1 MLTKDEL
8 MYYKQSHYIECM
20 DNDGYWYD
28 NPRELIYGIEIDD
41 MVNKKIVRR
50 IASLLIKL
58 SPTGERTK
66 DKLAYYVAQYP
77 LAKEY
82 HEIKLM
88 KEWTPRSI
96 DSSSPRPTIKE
107 LLIFLAIVLL
117 SL

>member
-1 MLTKDEL
+1 
-8 MYYKQSHYIECM
+8 M

-66 DKLAYYVAQYP
+66 DKLAYVAQYP

-88 KEWTPRSI
+88 KEWTPTLI

>member
-66 DKLAYYVAQYP
+66 DKL
-77 LAKEY
+77 
-82 HEIKLM
+82 
-88 KEWTPRSI
+88 SI
-96 DSSSPRPTIKE
+96 LCSSIPTCKRI
-107 LLIFLAIVLL
+107 
-117 SL
+117 SRN